1 MPYGDGKYK
10 TLIDMIMKTSKF
22 VISAL
27 AVMASVLVAVPAAKA
42 QENGNRDENG
52 KIVRGSYETNRFGD
66 NWFIGV
72 GAGVNSWLGKG
83 VDGKA
88 GIATDIYV
96 GKWITP
102 SVGVR
107 GGWQGLKNKV
117 VAQDG
122 FTACEGAFNCNTVHV
137 DFLWNLS
144 NAFSGY
150 KETRTWNLIAYP
162 SFAYMRAQSNNEF
175 GVGVG
180 LLNNFR
186 LCNRVNLYLDLSVL
200 STKADFPHVAP
211 RPSTALGF
219 LPSAK
224 FGVAVN
230 LGKTNFKRHTSVVP
244 AVIPVPFTEAQ
255 YNDLQDR
262 VNALEKENKDLK
274 QQIEDLKNATPDTVT
289 VTKAGDLVSPAT
301 LYFEIGSTKLS
312 EREEAHLD
320 FYVKNILEQAPDKVF
335 VLTGSAD
342 KGTGSASRNQYLSEQ
357 RVNNVK
363 KALVEKYGISE
374 DHLVVKAEGATN
386 NRFSSAVLNRVVTIE

>member
-27 AVMASVLVAVPAAKA
+27 AVMASMLVAVPAANA

-150 KETRTWNLIAYP
+150 KETRTWNVIAYP
-162 SFAYMRAQSNNEF
+162 SFAYMRAE
-175 GVGVG
+175 
-180 LLNNFR
+180 
-186 LCNRVNLYLDLSVL
+186 
-200 STKADFPHVAP
+200 
-211 RPSTALGF
+211 
-219 LPSAK
+219 
-224 FGVAVN
+224 
-230 LGKTNFKRHTSVVP
+230 
-244 AVIPVPFTEAQ
+244 
-255 YNDLQDR
+255 
-262 VNALEKENKDLK
+262 
-274 QQIEDLKNATPDTVT
+274 QQ
-289 VTKAGDLVSPAT
+289 
-301 LYFEIGSTKLS
+301 
-312 EREEAHLD
+312 
-320 FYVKNILEQAPDKVF
+320 
-335 VLTGSAD
+335 
-342 KGTGSASRNQYLSEQ
+342 
-357 RVNNVK
+357 
-363 KALVEKYGISE
+363 
-374 DHLVVKAEGATN
+374 
-386 NRFSSAVLNRVVTIE
+386 

>member
-1 MPYGDGKYK
+1 
-10 TLIDMIMKTSKF
+10 
-22 VISAL
+22 
-27 AVMASVLVAVPAAKA
+27 
-42 QENGNRDENG
+42 
-52 KIVRGSYETNRFGD
+52 
-66 NWFIGV
+66 
-72 GAGVNSWLGKG
+72 
-83 VDGKA
+83 
-88 GIATDIYV
+88 
-96 GKWITP
+96 
-102 SVGVR
+102 
-107 GGWQGLKNKV
+107 
-117 VAQDG
+117 
-122 FTACEGAFNCNTVHV
+122 
-137 DFLWNLS
+137 
-144 NAFSGY
+144 
-150 KETRTWNLIAYP
+150 
-162 SFAYMRAQSNNEF
+162 MRAQSNNEF

-200 STKADFPHVAP
+200 STKSDFPHVAP
-211 RPSTALGF
+211 RPSTQLGF